1 MSRIFLFP
9 GQGSQ
14 KKGMGADV
22 FPKFPEETAT
32 ADAILGYSVAQQ
44 CIDDPG
50 DKLSQTEY
58 TQPLLFTVCA
68 LTYLDT
74 VRETGTRPDLV
85 AGHSVGEFAALF
97 AAGVFDFNTGL
108 RLVQK
113 RGELMSRAVGGGMAA
128 VVGMSPDEIQGVL
141 HAAGFTTIDVA
152 NLNSPKQ
159 SVISGLKD
167 DVLAV
172 QSAFEAA
179 GAKKFVPLDVS
190 GAFHSRYM
198 RPSQAEFENFAR
210 SFTFAAPSIPVIAN
224 VTARPYRADEIVEN
238 MTKQITS
245 PVRWVE
251 SMLYALQQPEP
262 EFEEIGPG
270 NVLTALMRQIKSASK
285 ESFKGAS

>member
-1 MSRIFLFP
+1 MSRIYLFP

-22 FPKFPEETAT
+22 FPLFPAQTAA

-44 CIDDPG
+44 CVDDPG
-50 DKLSQTEY
+50 DKLSQTQY

-68 LTYLDT
+68 LMYLQKVQESGRT
-74 VRETGTRPDLV
+74 PDLV

-97 AAGVFDFNTGL
+97 AAGVFDFATGL
-108 RLVQK
+108 RIVQK
-113 RGELMSRAVGGGMAA
+113 RGELMSRAMGGGMAA
-128 VVGMSPDEIQGVL
+128 VVGMSADQIRAVL
-141 HAAGFTTIDVA
+141 DGAGYTTIDVA

-172 QSAFEAA
+172 RPAFEAA
-179 GAKKFVPLDVS
+179 GAKMFVPLDVS

-198 RPSQAEFENFAR
+198 APAQAEFERFVRDLDFSPPA
-210 SFTFAAPSIPVIAN
+210 IPVIAN
-224 VTARPYRADEIVEN
+224 VTARPYEAAAIVEN
-238 MTKQITS
+238 MSRQITS

-251 SMLYALQQPEP
+251 SMQYALQQPEP
-262 EFEEIGPG
+262 EFEEVGPG
-270 NVLTALMRQIKSASK
+270 VVLTSLLRQIKRT
-285 ESFKGAS
+285 

>member
-1 MSRIFLFP
+1 MSRIYLFP

-14 KKGMGADV
+14 RKGMGADV

-32 ADAILGYSVAQQ
+32 ADAILGYSVAEQ
-44 CIDDPG
+44 CIEDPG

-58 TQPLLFTVCA
+58 TQPLLFTVSA
-68 LTYLDT
+68 LMYLNT
-74 VRETGTRPDLV
+74 VRESGNQPDLV

-97 AAGVFDFNTGL
+97 AAGVFDFATGL

-113 RGELMSRAVGGGMAA
+113 RGELMSRAIGGGMAA
-128 VVGMSPDEIQGVL
+128 VVGMTAEQIQGVL
-141 HAAGFTTIDVA
+141 QAAGFTTIDVA

-172 QSAFEAA
+172 QSAFETA

-198 RPSQAEFENFAR
+198 RPSQAEFESFAR
-210 SFTFAAPSIPVIAN
+210 TFTFAAPTIQVIAN
-224 VTARPYRADEIVEN
+224 VTARPYEADQIVAN
-238 MTKQITS
+238 MTRQITS

-251 SMLYALQQPEP
+251 SMQYALEQPEP
-262 EFEEIGPG
+262 TFEEIGPG
-270 NVLTALMRQIKSASK
+270 NVLTALLRQIKSASK
-285 ESFKGAS
+285 S

>member
-1 MSRIFLFP
+1 MSSIYLFP

-14 KKGMGADV
+14 KKGMGAEV
-22 FPKFPEETAT
+22 FPRFPDETAM

-44 CIDDPG
+44 CVEDPG

-58 TQPLLFTVCA
+58 TQPLLFTVCS
-68 LTYLDT
+68 LMYLDKF
-74 VRETGTRPDLV
+74 RETGTKPDLV

-97 AAGVFDFNTGL
+97 AAGVFDFATGL

-113 RGELMSRAVGGGMAA
+113 RGELMSRAMGGGMAA
-128 VVGMSPDEIQGVL
+128 VVGMTAEEIQGVL
-141 HAAGFTTIDVA
+141 NSSGFTTIDVA

-198 RPSQAEFENFAR
+198 RPAQAEFESFAR
-210 SFTFAAPSIPVIAN
+210 TFTFSAPSIPVLAN
-224 VTARPYRADEIVEN
+224 VTARPYDANDIVDN
-238 MTKQITS
+238 MTRQITS

-251 SMLYALQQPEP
+251 SMQYALQQPEP
-262 EFEEIGPG
+262 QFEEVGPG
-270 NVLTALMRQIKSASK
+270 NVLTALLRQIKSASR
-285 ESFKGAS
+285 

>member
-1 MSRIFLFP
+1 MSRIYLFP

-14 KKGMGADV
+14 RKGMGVEV
-22 FPKFPEETAT
+22 FPKFPEETAA

-44 CIDDPG
+44 CTDDPG

-68 LTYLDT
+68 LMYLDT
-74 VRETGTRPDLV
+74 VRETGNQPDLV

-97 AAGVFDFNTGL
+97 AAGVFDFATGL

-128 VVGMSPDEIQGVL
+128 VVGMTPEEIQGVL
-141 HAAGFTTIDVA
+141 QAAGCTTIDVA

-198 RPSQAEFENFAR
+198 RPSQSEFESFAR
-210 SFTFAAPSIPVIAN
+210 TFTFAAPTIPVIAN
-224 VTARPYRADEIVEN
+224 VTARPYEAPQIVDN
-238 MTKQITS
+238 MTRQITS

-251 SMLYALQQPEP
+251 SMQYALQQPEP
-262 EFEEIGPG
+262 TFEEIGPG
-270 NVLTALMRQIKSASK
+270 NVLTALLRQIKSASR
-285 ESFKGAS
+285 

>member
-1 MSRIFLFP
+1 MSRIYLFP

-22 FPKFPEETAT
+22 FPLFPAQTAA

-44 CIDDPG
+44 CVEDPG
-50 DKLSQTEY
+50 DKLSQTQY

-68 LTYLDT
+68 LMYLHK
-74 VRETGTRPDLV
+74 VQETGRKPDLV

-97 AAGVFDFNTGL
+97 AAGVFDFETGV
-108 RLVQK
+108 RIVQK
-113 RGELMSRAVGGGMAA
+113 RGELMSRAMGGGMAA
-128 VVGMSPDEIQGVL
+128 VVGMSAEQIRGVL
-141 HAAGFTTIDVA
+141 DVAGYTTIDVA

-172 QSAFEAA
+172 RPAFEAA
-179 GAKKFVPLDVS
+179 GAKMFVPLDVS

-198 RPSQAEFENFAR
+198 QPAQAEFERFVR
-210 SFTFAAPSIPVIAN
+210 DLDFTPPAIPVIAN
-224 VTARPYRADEIVEN
+224 VTARPYDATAMVEN
-238 MTKQITS
+238 MTRQITS

-251 SMLYALQQPEP
+251 SMQYALQQPEP
-262 EFEEIGPG
+262 EFEEVGPG
-270 NVLTALMRQIKSASK
+270 VVLTSLLRQIKSAR
-285 ESFKGAS
+285 

>member
-1 MSRIFLFP
+1 MSRIYLFP

-14 KKGMGADV
+14 RKGMATEV
-22 FPKFPEETAT
+22 FPKFPEETAA
-32 ADAILGYSVAQQ
+32 ADDILGYSVAQQ
-44 CIDDPG
+44 CAEDPG
-50 DKLSQTEY
+50 EKLAQTQY

-68 LTYLDT
+68 LMYLDR
-74 VRETGTRPDLV
+74 VQETGTRPDLV

-97 AAGVFDFNTGL
+97 AAGVFDFRTGL

-128 VVGMSPDEIQGVL
+128 VVGMTADEIQAVL
-141 HAAGFTTIDVA
+141 QTSGYTTIDVA
-152 NLNSPKQ
+152 NLNSPRQ

-172 QSAFEAA
+172 QPAFEAA

-198 RPSQAEFENFAR
+198 QPSQAEFEAFAR
-210 SFTFAAPSIPVIAN
+210 TFTFAAPTVPVIAN
-224 VTARPYRADEIVEN
+224 VTARPYQPEQIIDN
-238 MTKQITS
+238 MTRQITS

-251 SMLYALQQPEP
+251 SMQYALQQPEP

-270 NVLTALMRQIKSASK
+270 NVLTALMRQIKSGSR
-285 ESFKGAS
+285 

>member
-1 MSRIFLFP
+1 MSRIYLFP

-14 KKGMGADV
+14 RKGMGADV
-22 FPKFPEETAT
+22 FPGFPEETAT
-32 ADAILGYSVAQQ
+32 ADAILGYSVAKQ
-44 CIDDPG
+44 CIEDPG

-58 TQPLLFTVCA
+58 TQPLLFTVSA
-68 LTYLDT
+68 LMYLDT
-74 VRETGTRPDLV
+74 VRESGNQPDLV

-97 AAGVFDFNTGL
+97 AAGVFDFATGL

-113 RGELMSRAVGGGMAA
+113 RGELMSRAIGGGMAA
-128 VVGMSPDEIQGVL
+128 VVGMTAEQIQGVL

-172 QSAFEAA
+172 QSAFETA

-198 RPSQAEFENFAR
+198 RPSQAEFESFAR
-210 SFTFAAPSIPVIAN
+210 TFTFAAPTIPVIAN
-224 VTARPYRADEIVEN
+224 VTARPYEADQIVAN
-238 MTKQITS
+238 MTRQITS

-251 SMLYALQQPEP
+251 SMQYALEQPEP
-262 EFEEIGPG
+262 TFEEIGPG
-270 NVLTALMRQIKSASK
+270 NVLTALLRQIKSAST
-285 ESFKGAS
+285 S

>member
-1 MSRIFLFP
+1 MSRIYLFP

-14 KKGMGADV
+14 RKGMGADV
-22 FPKFPEETAT
+22 FPKFPEETAA
-32 ADAILGYSVAQQ
+32 ADAILGYSVALQ
-44 CIDDPG
+44 CTEDPG

-68 LTYLDT
+68 LMYLDT
-74 VRETGTRPDLV
+74 VRETGSKPDLV

-97 AAGVFDFNTGL
+97 AAGVFDFATGL

-128 VVGMSPDEIQGVL
+128 VVGMTPEEIQGVL
-141 HAAGFTTIDVA
+141 QAAGFTTIDVA

-198 RPSQAEFENFAR
+198 RPSQAEFESFAR
-210 SFTFAAPSIPVIAN
+210 SVTFTAPTSPVIAN
-224 VTARPYRADEIVEN
+224 VTARPYEAAQIVDN
-238 MTKQITS
+238 MTRQITS

-251 SMLYALQQPEP
+251 SMQYALQQPEP
-262 EFEEIGPG
+262 TFEEIGPG

-285 ESFKGAS
+285 

>member
-1 MSRIFLFP
+1 MSRIYLFP

-14 KKGMGADV
+14 RKGMGADV
-22 FPKFPEETAT
+22 FPKFPEETAM
-32 ADAILGYSVAQQ
+32 ADAVLGYSVAEQ
-44 CIDDPG
+44 CIEDPG
-50 DKLSQTEY
+50 DKLSQTAY
-58 TQPLLFTVCA
+58 TQPLLFIVCA
-68 LTYLDT
+68 LMYRDT
-74 VRETGTRPDLV
+74 VRETGSKPEMV

-97 AAGVFDFNTGL
+97 AAGVFDFATGL

-128 VVGMSPDEIQGVL
+128 VVGMTPEEIQGVL
-141 HAAGFTTIDVA
+141 QAAGFTTIDVA

-198 RPSQAEFENFAR
+198 RPSQAEFERFAR
-210 SFTFAAPSIPVIAN
+210 TFTFAAPTIPVIAN
-224 VTARPYRADEIVEN
+224 VTARPYEADQIVAN
-238 MTKQITS
+238 MTRQITS

-251 SMLYALQQPEP
+251 SMQYALQQPEP
-262 EFEEIGPG
+262 TFEEIGPG
-270 NVLTALMRQIKSASK
+270 NVLSALLRQIKSASK
-285 ESFKGAS
+285 S

>member
-1 MSRIFLFP
+1 MSRIYLFP

-14 KKGMGADV
+14 RKGMGADV
-22 FPKFPEETAT
+22 FPKFPEETAA

-68 LTYLDT
+68 LMYLDT
-74 VRETGTRPDLV
+74 LRETGNKPDMV

-97 AAGVFDFNTGL
+97 AAGVFDFATGL

-128 VVGMSPDEIQGVL
+128 VVGMTPEEIQGVL
-141 HAAGFTTIDVA
+141 QAAGFTTIDVA

-198 RPSQAEFENFAR
+198 RPSQAEFESFAR
-210 SFTFAAPSIPVIAN
+210 TFTFAAPTVPVIAN
-224 VTARPYRADEIVEN
+224 VTARPYEAAQIVDN
-238 MTKQITS
+238 MTRQITS

-251 SMLYALQQPEP
+251 SMQYALQQPEP
-262 EFEEIGPG
+262 TFEEIGPG
-270 NVLTALMRQIKSASK
+270 NVLTALLRQIKSASK
-285 ESFKGAS
+285 

>member
-1 MSRIFLFP
+1 MSRIFVFP

-14 KKGMGADV
+14 KKGMGAEL
-22 FPKFPEETAT
+22 FPRFPDETAT

-44 CIDDPG
+44 CVEDPG
-50 DKLSQTEY
+50 DKLSETEY

-68 LTYLDT
+68 LMYLDR
-74 VRETGTRPDLV
+74 VAETGTKPDLV

-97 AAGVFDFNTGL
+97 AAGVFDFATGL

-128 VVGMSPDEIQGVL
+128 VVGMAPEEILAVL
-141 HAAGFTTIDVA
+141 RTAGFTTIDVA

-179 GAKKFVPLDVS
+179 GAKKFVRLDVS

-198 RPSQAEFENFAR
+198 RPAQAEFEKFAR
-210 SFTFAAPSIPVIAN
+210 TFTFSPPTVPVIAN
-224 VTARPYRADEIVEN
+224 VTARPYQSDHIIDS
-238 MTKQITS
+238 MTRQITS

-251 SMLYALQQPEP
+251 SIQYALEQPEP
-262 EFEEIGPG
+262 EFEEVGPG
-270 NVLTALMRQIKSASK
+270 NVLTALLRQIKSASR
-285 ESFKGAS
+285 

>member
-1 MSRIFLFP
+1 MSRIYLFP

-14 KKGMGADV
+14 RKGMGADV

-32 ADAILGYSVAQQ
+32 ADAILGYSVAEQ
-44 CIDDPG
+44 CIEDPG

-58 TQPLLFTVCA
+58 TQPLLFTVSA
-68 LTYLDT
+68 LMYLNT
-74 VRETGTRPDLV
+74 VRESGNQPDLV

-97 AAGVFDFNTGL
+97 AAGVFDFATGL

-113 RGELMSRAVGGGMAA
+113 RGELMSRAIGGGMAA
-128 VVGMSPDEIQGVL
+128 VVGMTAEQIQGVL
-141 HAAGFTTIDVA
+141 QAAGFTTIDVA
-152 NLNSPKQ
+152 NLNSSKQ

-198 RPSQAEFENFAR
+198 RPSQAEFESFAR
-210 SFTFAAPSIPVIAN
+210 TFTFAAPTIQVIAN
-224 VTARPYRADEIVEN
+224 VTARPYEADQIVAN
-238 MTKQITS
+238 MTRQITS

-251 SMLYALQQPEP
+251 SMQYALEQPEP
-262 EFEEIGPG
+262 TFEEIGPG
-270 NVLTALMRQIKSASK
+270 NVLTALLRQIKPAS
-285 ESFKGAS
+285 ES

>member
-1 MSRIFLFP
+1 MSRIYLFP

-14 KKGMGADV
+14 KKGMGAEV
-22 FPKFPEETAT
+22 FAKFPEETAA
-32 ADAILGYSVAQQ
+32 ADEILGYSVAQQ
-44 CIDDPG
+44 CVEDPG
-50 DKLSQTEY
+50 DKLAQTAY

-68 LTYLDT
+68 LMYLDK
-74 VRETGTRPDLV
+74 VKESGTRPDLV

-97 AAGVFDFNTGL
+97 AADVFDFRTGL
-108 RLVQK
+108 RLVKK

-128 VVGMSPDEIQGVL
+128 VIGMSAAEVEVVL
-141 HAAGFTTIDVA
+141 RSSGFTTIDLA

-172 QSAFEAA
+172 GPAFEAA
-179 GAKKFVPLDVS
+179 GARKFVPLDVS

-198 RPSQAEFENFAR
+198 QPSQAEFEAFAR
-210 SFTFAAPSIPVIAN
+210 EFTFAPPAIPVVAN
-224 VTARPYRADEIVEN
+224 VTARPYEPDQIVDN
-238 MTKQITS
+238 MARQITS

-251 SMLYALQQPEP
+251 SMQYALEGPEP

-270 NVLTALMRQIKSASK
+270 NVLTALLRQIKSASN
-285 ESFKGAS
+285 S

>member
-1 MSRIFLFP
+1 MSSIYLFP

-14 KKGMGADV
+14 RKGMGADV
-22 FPKFPEETAT
+22 FPRFPDETAT

-44 CIDDPG
+44 CVEDPG

-68 LTYLDT
+68 LMYLDKF
-74 VRETGTRPDLV
+74 RETGTKPDMV

-97 AAGVFDFNTGL
+97 AAGVFDFATGL

-113 RGELMSRAVGGGMAA
+113 RGELMSRAMGGGMAA
-128 VVGMSPDEIQGVL
+128 VVGMTAEEIQGVL
-141 HAAGFTTIDVA
+141 NSSGFTTIDVA

-198 RPSQAEFENFAR
+198 RPSQAEFESFAR
-210 SFTFAAPSIPVIAN
+210 TFTFSAPTIPVIAN
-224 VTARPYRADEIVEN
+224 VTARPYEANAIVDN
-238 MTKQITS
+238 MTRQITS

-251 SMLYALQQPEP
+251 SMQYALQQPEP
-262 EFEEIGPG
+262 QFEEIGPG

-285 ESFKGAS
+285 

>member
-1 MSRIFLFP
+1 MSRIYLFP

-14 KKGMGADV
+14 RRGMGADV
-22 FPKFPEETAT
+22 FPKFPDETAA

-44 CIDDPG
+44 CVEDPG

-58 TQPLLFTVCA
+58 TQPLLFTVSA

-74 VRETGTRPDLV
+74 LRETGLKPDMV

-97 AAGVFDFNTGL
+97 AAGVFDFATGL

-128 VVGMSPDEIQGVL
+128 VVGMTPEEIQGVL
-141 HAAGFTTIDVA
+141 QAAGFTTIDVA

-172 QSAFEAA
+172 RSAFEAA

-198 RPSQAEFENFAR
+198 RPAQAEFESFAR
-210 SFTFAAPSIPVIAN
+210 TLTFSAPTLPVIAN
-224 VTARPYRADEIVEN
+224 VTARPYEHEQIIAN
-238 MTKQITS
+238 MTRQITR

-251 SMLYALQQPEP
+251 SMQYALQLPEP
-262 EFEEIGPG
+262 TFEEIGPG
-270 NVLTALMRQIKSASK
+270 NVLTALMRQIKSASR
-285 ESFKGAS
+285 

>member
-1 MSRIFLFP
+1 MSRIYLFP

-22 FPKFPEETAT
+22 FARFPEETAT
-32 ADAILGYSVAQQ
+32 ADEILGYPVAEQ
-44 CIDDPG
+44 CLEDPG
-50 DKLSQTEY
+50 DKLSQTQY

-68 LTYLDT
+68 LMYLDR
-74 VRETGTRPDLV
+74 VQETGMKPDLV

-97 AAGVFDFNTGL
+97 AAGVFDFATGL

-113 RGELMSRAVGGGMAA
+113 RGELMSRVIGGGMAA
-128 VVGMSPDEIQGVL
+128 VVGMTPDEIGTVL
-141 HAAGFTTIDVA
+141 RASGYTTIDVA

-167 DVLAV
+167 DVLAAQPV
-172 QSAFEAA
+172 FEAA

-198 RPSQAEFENFAR
+198 QPSQAEFASFAR
-210 SFTFAAPSIPVIAN
+210 TFAFSTPAIPVIAN
-224 VTARPYRADEIVEN
+224 VTARPYEPEQILDN
-238 MTKQITS
+238 MTRQITS

-251 SMLYALQQPEP
+251 SMQYALQQPEP

-270 NVLTALMRQIKSASK
+270 NVLTALLRQIKSAAKS
-285 ESFKGAS
+285 

>member
-1 MSRIFLFP
+1 MSRIYLFP

-22 FPKFPEETAT
+22 FSKFPEQTAT

-44 CIDDPG
+44 CIEDPG
-50 DKLSQTEY
+50 EKLSQTEY
-58 TQPLLFTVCA
+58 TQPLLFVVCA
-68 LTYLDT
+68 LMYLDKIQ
-74 VRETGTRPDLV
+74 ETGTKPDLA

-97 AAGVFDFNTGL
+97 AAGVFDFATGL

-128 VVGMSPDEIQGVL
+128 VVGMTAEEIQGVL
-141 HAAGFTTIDVA
+141 TSSGFTTIDVA

-179 GAKKFVPLDVS
+179 GARKFVPLDVS

-198 RPSQAEFENFAR
+198 RPSQAEFETFAR
-210 SFTFAAPSIPVIAN
+210 TFTFSPPSIPVIAN
-224 VTARPYRADEIVEN
+224 VTARPYEPHQIVDN
-238 MTKQITS
+238 MTRQITS
-245 PVRWVE
+245 PVRWAE
-251 SMLYALQQPEP
+251 SMQYALQQPEP
-262 EFEEIGPG
+262 EFEEVGPG
-270 NVLTALMRQIKSASK
+270 NVLTALMRQIRSASR
-285 ESFKGAS
+285 